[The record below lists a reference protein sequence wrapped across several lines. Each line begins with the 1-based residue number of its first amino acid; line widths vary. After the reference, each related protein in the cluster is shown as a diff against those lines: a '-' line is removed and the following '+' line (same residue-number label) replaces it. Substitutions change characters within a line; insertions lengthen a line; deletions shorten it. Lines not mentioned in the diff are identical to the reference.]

1 MMLDSSS
8 KQPLPEFE
16 STDRPRDALRYFEQ
30 AVPEKQDCWHFH
42 DEYELHYIVSSSGNA
57 FIGDYI
63 GSFAPGQLYLTGP
76 LLPHNWVGKCL
87 VDAGRAQCDMVLH
100 FDHETLSGLSDMAP
114 ELAEIMPLLARAR
127 FGILFHG
134 DNRRA
139 ASILDQIRDA
149 DGAARFGHF
158 CQLMHELAQRDDYS
172 LLSTAQIESRSRL
185 NGRRL
190 EQVNTVVDYLM
201 SNYQEAIPMTQVAGL
216 LGMSESGFSRF
227 FHRSTGRRYRDFLIG
242 LRISKACELLLETD
256 RQVTAICFDVGF
268 RNVANFY
275 RRFHERKG
283 LSPSE
288 YRRQAW
294 ERGLTS

>member
-1 MMLDSSS
+1 MLDTSS

-16 STDRPRDALRYFEQ
+16 SMDRPCNAVRYLEQ
-30 AVPEKQDCWHFH
+30 AVPEKQDCWHYH
-42 DEYELHYIVSSSGNA
+42 DEYELHYIVASSGKA

-63 GSFAPGQLYLTGP
+63 GGFTPGQLYLTGP
-76 LLPHNWVGKCL
+76 LLPHSWVGKQANGNGHSTRDKL
-87 VDAGRAQCDMVLH
+87 LHFSHEFVAGISDMV
-100 FDHETLSGLSDMAP
+100 P

-127 FGILFHG
+127 FGLLFHG
-134 DNRRA
+134 ENKQA
-139 ASILDQIRDA
+139 ARMLDQIRDA
-149 DGAARFGHF
+149 DGAARFGYF

-172 LLSTAQIESRSRL
+172 LLSTLQIESRSRL
-185 NGRRL
+185 NGRRH
-190 EQVNTVVDYLM
+190 EQLNKVVDYLM
-201 SNYQEAIPMTQVAGL
+201 SNYQDAVPMGRVAGM

-227 FHRSTGRRYRDFLIG
+227 FQRSTGRRYRDFVIG

-256 RQVTAICFDVGF
+256 RQITAICFEVGF

-283 LSPSE
+283 LSPRE

-294 ERGLTS
+294 EKGLLP